1 MFLVKK
7 FKFLQNQLNV
17 SIENSKQ
24 RYYSKLLSKLANPST
39 RSKKYWSILKTFL
52 NNKKIPSIPPLFHK
66 NKLKTTKKLSSTF

>member
-24 RYYSKLLSKLANPST
+24 RYYSKLLRKLANPST